1 MHYTEA
7 NSQNL
12 VLPSFPSAGSSVYE
26 SGLARA
32 ADGFVCGMMAAVGF
46 NVWEAIG

>member
-12 VLPSFPSAGSSVYE
+12 VLPPFPSAGASVYG

-32 ADGFVCGMMAAVGF
+32 ADDFVCGMMVSVGF
-46 NVWEAIG
+46 DVWEAVG